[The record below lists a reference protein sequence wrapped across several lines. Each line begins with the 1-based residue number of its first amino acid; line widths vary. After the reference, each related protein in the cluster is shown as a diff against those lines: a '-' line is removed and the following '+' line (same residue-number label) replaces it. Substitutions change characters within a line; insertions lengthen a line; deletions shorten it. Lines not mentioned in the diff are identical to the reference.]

1 MFCVTVRV
9 LYTGECDEV
18 ASSVLCLAV
27 CDSCVHPVGA
37 HPFHFLEHGLV
48 VLCVYHV
55 LWGQVMKDMYGVAE
69 WTVMVLC
76 VCLSVV
82 GFVGAL
88 YLVVLVASRV
98 MYLLQ
103 EMYRNRP

>member
-1 MFCVTVRV
+1 
-9 LYTGECDEV
+9 
-18 ASSVLCLAV
+18 
-27 CDSCVHPVGA
+27 
-37 HPFHFLEHGLV
+37 
-48 VLCVYHV
+48 
-55 LWGQVMKDMYGVAE
+55 MKDMYGVAE

-82 GFVGAL
+82 GLVSAL